1 LSLLLSLEREKTNK
15 VWEHPY
21 TSELKKSSMAEIC
34 PKCGLPT
41 DICVCGTISKEQQR
55 IRVYRETRKWRRPVT
70 VIEGVDE
77 KSFDL
82 VQITQQLK
90 TFCAC
95 GGTTKDR
102 QIILQ
107 GDHRD
112 SIVRMLAKLGF
123 PAENIEVS

>member
-1 LSLLLSLEREKTNK
+1 M
-15 VWEHPY
+15 
-21 TSELKKSSMAEIC
+21 ELKKSSMAEIC

-55 IRVYRETRKWRRPVT
+55 IRVYTETRKWRRPVT

-82 VQITQQLK
+82 GHLTQQLK

-95 GGTTKDR
+95 GGTNKDN

-107 GDHRD
+107 GDHRNT
-112 SIVRMLAKLGF
+112 IVQLLTKLGF
-123 PAENIEVS
+123 PASNIEVS

>member
-1 LSLLLSLEREKTNK
+1 
-15 VWEHPY
+15 
-21 TSELKKSSMAEIC
+21 MAEIS

-55 IRVYRETRKWRRPVT
+55 IKAFMETRKWKRPVT

-82 VQITQQLK
+82 DNLTHQLK
-90 TFCAC
+90 TSCAC
-95 GGTTKDR
+95 GGTSKDS
-102 QIILQ
+102 QIVLQ

-112 SIVRMLAKLGF
+112 IIIRLLSKLGF
-123 PAENIEVS
+123 PASNIEVS

>member
-1 LSLLLSLEREKTNK
+1 
-15 VWEHPY
+15 
-21 TSELKKSSMAEIC
+21 MAEIC
-34 PKCGLPT
+34 PTCGLPT

-55 IRVYRETRKWRRPVT
+55 IKIFMETRKWKRPVT

-82 VQITQQLK
+82 GHLTKQLK
-90 TFCAC
+90 QACAC

-102 QIILQ
+102 QIVLQ

-112 SIVRMLAKLGF
+112 IIIKLLSKLGF
-123 PAENIEVS
+123 PASNIEVS